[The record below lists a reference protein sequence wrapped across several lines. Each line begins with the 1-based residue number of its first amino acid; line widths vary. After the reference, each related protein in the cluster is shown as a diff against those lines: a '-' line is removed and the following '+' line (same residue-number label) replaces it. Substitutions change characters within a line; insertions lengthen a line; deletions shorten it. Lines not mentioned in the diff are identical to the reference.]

1 MSGPCRLCPTGAVL
15 PSGWDSRAEVPC
27 RPAPRGQIK
36 YREGG
41 ESLVWGPAW
50 LDIKTVKFFEPG
62 LKVEEEISLREMIE
76 VLLRGK
82 VTIAIITGVAVLV
95 AGVLSFFV
103 LPPTYEATATVM
115 VNQASQQPAQ
125 EQGTPEFLATLT
137 RLPQMTIA
145 TYAAQVKNP
154 VILRKVLEDLKL
166 SEQYTIA
173 QFAAKINVSTPKDTN
188 LMEIKVEDKD
198 PKLAADI
205 ANAVATELVNF
216 VSNMN
221 QQRVSLSAR
230 MLKNQI
236 AAEDQ
241 TIAQGAEELKNFLKE
256 PDSVT
261 ELQADLDAK
270 LKLLTDLKAQTAS
283 ARIELASAEAGL
295 REAEKSLAQTPPVIK
310 TTKALADD
318 AYLSQVAAEKS
329 GKSPAALGGLK
340 MESEEPNQAYMALQ
354 QDVAARRARVAEL
367 RNQIAAAEASI
378 SSLEKDVRDIQ
389 VKLVDKQLKYEQLQ
403 QKVDTARQNYKLYN
417 SKYAEALSASSLA
430 AGEANL
436 MLLSQAY
443 IPRRPV
449 AP

>member
-1 MSGPCRLCPTGAVL
+1 M
-15 PSGWDSRAEVPC
+15 
-27 RPAPRGQIK
+27 
-36 YREGG
+36 
-41 ESLVWGPAW
+41 
-50 LDIKTVKFFEPG
+50 
-62 LKVEEEISLREMIE
+62 EEEISLREMIE

-82 VTIAIITGVAVLV
+82 VTIAVITGVAVLV

-115 VNQASQQPAQ
+115 VNQAPQQPAQ

-449 AP
+449 APRKALNMAVAGVLGLMVSVFWVFFQEYWRTSGTLPAQGQ

>member
-1 MSGPCRLCPTGAVL
+1 M
-15 PSGWDSRAEVPC
+15 
-27 RPAPRGQIK
+27 
-36 YREGG
+36 
-41 ESLVWGPAW
+41 
-50 LDIKTVKFFEPG
+50 
-62 LKVEEEISLREMIE
+62 EEEISLREMIE

-82 VTIAIITGVAVLV
+82 VTIAVITGVAVLV

-115 VNQASQQPAQ
+115 VNQAPQQPAQ

-154 VILRKVLEDLKL
+154 VILRKVLKDLKL

-173 QFAAKINVSTPKDTN
+173 QFAAKINVSSPKDTN

-241 TIAQGAEELKNFLKE
+241 NITQGAEELKNFLKE

-449 AP
+449 APRKALNMAVAGVLGLMVSVFWVFFQEYWRTSGTLPAQGQ

>member
-1 MSGPCRLCPTGAVL
+1 M
-15 PSGWDSRAEVPC
+15 
-27 RPAPRGQIK
+27 
-36 YREGG
+36 
-41 ESLVWGPAW
+41 
-50 LDIKTVKFFEPG
+50 
-62 LKVEEEISLREMIE
+62 EEEISLREMIE

-82 VTIAIITGVAVLV
+82 VTITVITGVAVLV
-95 AGVLSFFV
+95 AGILSFFV

-115 VNQASQQPAQ
+115 VNQAPQQPAQ

-154 VILRKVLEDLKL
+154 VILKKVLEDLKL
-166 SEQYTIA
+166 GDQYSIA

-188 LMEIKVEDKD
+188 LMEIKVQDKD

-221 QQRVSLSAR
+221 QQRVNLSAR

-261 ELQADLDAK
+261 ELQADLEAK
-270 LKLLTDLKAQTAS
+270 LKLLTDLKARVAS

-340 MESEEPNQAYMALQ
+340 MESEEPNEAYMALQ
-354 QDVAARRARVAEL
+354 EDVAVRRARVAEL
-367 RNQIAAAEASI
+367 RSQIAAAEASI

-430 AGEANL
+430 AGEANR

-449 AP
+449 APRKALNMAVAGVLGLMISVFWVFFQEYWRTSGALPVQGQ

>member
-1 MSGPCRLCPTGAVL
+1 M
-15 PSGWDSRAEVPC
+15 
-27 RPAPRGQIK
+27 
-36 YREGG
+36 
-41 ESLVWGPAW
+41 
-50 LDIKTVKFFEPG
+50 
-62 LKVEEEISLREMIE
+62 EEEISLREMIE

-82 VTIAIITGVAVLV
+82 VTIAVITGVAVLV

-115 VNQASQQPAQ
+115 VNQAPQQPAQ

-205 ANAVATELVNF
+205 ANAVAMELVNF

-221 QQRVSLSAR
+221 QQRVNLSAR

-354 QDVAARRARVAEL
+354 QDVAVRRARVAEL

-449 AP
+449 APRKALNMAVAGVLGLMVSVFWVFFQEYWRTSGTLTAQGQ

>member
-1 MSGPCRLCPTGAVL
+1 M
-15 PSGWDSRAEVPC
+15 
-27 RPAPRGQIK
+27 
-36 YREGG
+36 
-41 ESLVWGPAW
+41 
-50 LDIKTVKFFEPG
+50 
-62 LKVEEEISLREMIE
+62 EEEISLREMIE

-82 VTIAIITGVAVLV
+82 VTITVITGVAVLV
-95 AGVLSFFV
+95 AGILSFFV

-115 VNQASQQPAQ
+115 VNQAPQQPAQ

-154 VILRKVLEDLKL
+154 VILKKVLEDLKL
-166 SEQYTIA
+166 GDQYSIA

-188 LMEIKVEDKD
+188 LMEIKVQDKD

-221 QQRVSLSAR
+221 QQRVNLSAR

-261 ELQADLDAK
+261 ELQADLEAK
-270 LKLLTDLKAQTAS
+270 LKLLTDLKARVAS

-340 MESEEPNQAYMALQ
+340 MESEEPNEAYMALQ
-354 QDVAARRARVAEL
+354 EDVAVRRARVAEL
-367 RNQIAAAEASI
+367 RSQIAAAEASI

-389 VKLVDKQLKYEQLQ
+389 VKLVDK
-403 QKVDTARQNYKLYN
+403 
-417 SKYAEALSASSLA
+417 
-430 AGEANL
+430 
-436 MLLSQAY
+436 
-443 IPRRPV
+443 
-449 AP
+449 

>member
-1 MSGPCRLCPTGAVL
+1 M
-15 PSGWDSRAEVPC
+15 
-27 RPAPRGQIK
+27 
-36 YREGG
+36 
-41 ESLVWGPAW
+41 
-50 LDIKTVKFFEPG
+50 
-62 LKVEEEISLREMIE
+62 EEEISLREMIE

-82 VTIAIITGVAVLV
+82 VTIAVITGVAVLV

-115 VNQASQQPAQ
+115 VNQAPQQPAQ

-221 QQRVSLSAR
+221 QQRVNLSAR

-310 TTKALADD
+310 TTKTLADD

-367 RNQIAAAEASI
+367 RNQIASAEASI

-449 AP
+449 APRKALNMAVAGVLGLMVSVFWVFFQEYWRTSGTLPAQGQ